1 MTFHLPHITIHFDE
15 ISVFHPQL
23 SAIPETFSLA
33 SLDKR
38 HRMPIKR
45 QTVAKTLTVVAM
57 LLALGGLL
65 SSLLL
70 RHHVK
75 NRELQLWKERHTE
88 ATKRLGLARTDG
100 ESFYPLT
107 ELAKSALYLGHTN
120 DARGYAQRLLA
131 MAPQFQD
138 SWTYGNAIHDGNEV
152 LGQIAMQEGRLD
164 DAKRH
169 LLAAGQT
176 PGSPQ
181 LDSFGPD
188 MWLAQD
194 LLAKGER
201 ETVLEYLQ
209 LCRKFWKRH
218 GDLLDRW
225 TQAIQAGQTPDLEDR
240 YP

>member
-1 MTFHLPHITIHFDE
+1 
-15 ISVFHPQL
+15 
-23 SAIPETFSLA
+23 
-33 SLDKR
+33 
-38 HRMPIKR
+38 MPIKR
-45 QTVAKTLTVVAM
+45 KTVAKAVLIVGM
-57 LLALGGLL
+57 LLLIGGLL
-65 SSLLL
+65 S
-70 RHHVK
+70 
-75 NRELQLWKERHTE
+75 QLWLRNYDQNRKLQHWSSRHTE
-88 ATKRLGLARTDG
+88 ATKRLSQATTDG

-120 DARGYAQRLLA
+120 EARGHAQRLLA

-138 SWTYGNAIHDGNEV
+138 SWNYGNAIHDGNEV
-152 LGQIAMQEGRLD
+152 LGQIAVQEGRIE

-181 LDSFGPD
+181 LDNFGPD

-194 LLAKGER
+194 LLKKGDR

-218 GDLLDRW
+218 GDLLDKW
-225 TQAIQAGQTPDLEDR
+225 TQAIQAGKTPDLEDR
-240 YP
+240 SP